1 MIRHLLIAVA
11 SAFLLACAGAAAA
24 EPDPFAGMAPVPTS
38 ALEQERAGFVTA
50 DGIQV
55 GFGATVTTTV
65 NGQVALVSTITLDNQ
80 GVGQQT
86 TWVNPQLGNATLV
99 QGTGAQS
106 ASAVTGLDL
115 QGVQNATGVVI
126 KSGGGETAVLTNVS
140 PAFIQNLVVNTAN
153 GQTIDQNTALVLTVP
168 GLAALQASVAR
179 GSIVYAL
186 NQAVQF
192 AQVGAH

>member
-1 MIRHLLIAVA
+1 MIRHLLTAA
-11 SAFLLACAGAAAA
+11 AAAFLILCAGAAAA
-24 EPDPFAGMAPVPTS
+24 ESDPFAGMAPVPTS

-65 NGQVALVSTITLDNQ
+65 NGQVALVSTITIDNQ

-86 TWVNPQLGNATLV
+86 SWVNPQLANATLV
-99 QGTGAQS
+99 QGTGGQS

-126 KSGGGETAVLTNVS
+126 KSGGGVTALLANVS
-140 PAFIQNLVVNTAN
+140 PAFIQNLVVNTAS
-153 GQTIDQNTALVLTVP
+153 GQTINQTTALVLTVP
-168 GLAALQASVAR
+168 GLAALQSSLAQ

-186 NQAVQF
+186 GQAVQF
-192 AQVGAH
+192 AQAGAH